1 MSQKHLPHNST
12 SDRTYWQTRSLNVL
26 TPPVRRSRKHNQ
38 KHLKLRR
45 HSLNRLIRLA
55 YIRLLRL
62 QDKPEVVAKGLAVGV
77 FTGCFPFFGMQSL
90 LALLFAAVFRGSKVA
105 ALAATWISNPLTS
118 VPLYI
123 FNYKIG
129 KLLLG
134 TKDTVLPP
142 LTLESF
148 TAFKELGS
156 TFAITLLTGS
166 FVVGMIMAV
175 ITYFYGLAILE
186 RLHDRTIRRRSIRR
200 QK

>member
-1 MSQKHLPHNST
+1 M
-12 SDRTYWQTRSLNVL
+12 
-26 TPPVRRSRKHNQ
+26 RRSRKHNQ
-38 KHLKLRR
+38 KQLKLRR
-45 HSLNRLIRLA
+45 HSLSRLIRLA
-55 YIRLLRL
+55 YLRLLRL

-166 FVVGMIMAV
+166 LVVGIIMAV

-186 RLHDRTIRRRSIRR
+186 RLHTRTIRRRSIRR